1 MLLPYVLLMKNN
13 IMTSYLEITKSDD
26 TMIPYFCFNEISYI
40 PFVAVICVFGVGWS
54 ISVAMMT
61 TMTTSTPTV

>member
-1 MLLPYVLLMKNN
+1 MNAVTLHF
-13 IMTSYLEITKSDD
+13 IF
-26 TMIPYFCFNEISYI
+26 MILYFCIDQISYI

>member
-1 MLLPYVLLMKNN
+1 MLLPYILLLKKQYNDIIFRNN
-13 IMTSYLEITKSDD
+13 QIV
-26 TMIPYFCFNEISYI
+26 IPYFCFNEISYI

-54 ISVAMMT
+54 ICVAMMT

>member
-1 MLLPYVLLMKNN
+1 MNAVTLHFIVEEKISYF
-13 IMTSYLEITKSDD
+13 MTL
-26 TMIPYFCFNEISYI
+26 YFCIDQISYI